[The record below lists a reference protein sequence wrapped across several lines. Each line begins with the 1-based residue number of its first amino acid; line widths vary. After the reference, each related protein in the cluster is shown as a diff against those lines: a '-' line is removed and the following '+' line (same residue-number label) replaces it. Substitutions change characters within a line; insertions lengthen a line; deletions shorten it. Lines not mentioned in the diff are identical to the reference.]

1 MTNAPSDG
9 DVDIGVGRAWVGAEG
24 QALLHLLLGFAVNL
38 KNALKNKVYLEID
51 SKLINNAVRFHP
63 HQTGTLFFPG

>member
-9 DVDIGVGRAWVGAEG
+9 DVEIGVGRAWVGAEG

-38 KNALKNKVYLEID
+38 KNA
-51 SKLINNAVRFHP
+51 
-63 HQTGTLFFPG
+63 